1 MEIPEEVL
9 ALIFSYLS
17 VCERHSAA
25 QVCRRWADAVVSPA
39 VWYYTVVRCDSGEE
53 NDRNVHVCQHFQH
66 NVKYLK
72 ITCDQSLKANRKNFA
87 RILHNLSETAT
98 NLLGLSMV
106 CTGQNPY
113 FYSGQDLLQSV
124 NNLFKANSYLH
135 LRHIDFRKMPFTLDD
150 GTIQLVSSR
159 SPCLES
165 LFINNKTFVCKV
177 TSETLKEAL
186 RHCPN
191 LSALGLFYTSLTE
204 AVLAELLNAKRLPL
218 KLLQLHCE
226 RMDQFNPTIS
236 EEMWKTLAKRH
247 QTLSVDIEL
256 DHTVPAKKIP
266 QILQPAIPVA
276 SIELNT
282 FTFMVEQVSFIS
294 RNYHSTLKRAVL
306 QTTSSD
312 KLNQALL
319 QLASCCLSLEE
330 IHCYCVVSVA
340 VVQAFLLHCPRL
352 CKYTLKTSKEPHP
365 WLPEILQ

>member
-17 VCERHSAA
+17 VCERHSAS
-25 QVCRRWADAVVSPA
+25 QVCRRWAEAVVSPA

-53 NDRNVHVCQHFQH
+53 NDRNVHFCQQFQR

-72 ITCDQSLKANRKNFA
+72 ILCDQSLKANRKNFA
-87 RILHNLSETAT
+87 QILHNMSELAT
-98 NLLGLSMV
+98 DLLGLSMV
-106 CTGQNPY
+106 CTGENPY

-124 NNLFKANSYLH
+124 NSLFKANSCLR
-135 LRHIDFRKMPFTLDD
+135 LRHIDFRKMPFNLDD
-150 GTIQLVSSR
+150 GTIQLVTSR

-165 LFINNKTFVCKV
+165 LFINNKTFVCTV
-177 TSETLKEAL
+177 TSESLKEAL
-186 RHCPN
+186 RCCPN
-191 LSALGLFYTSLTE
+191 LSALGLFYSSLTE
-204 AVLAELLNAKRLPL
+204 EVLAELLNDKRPPL

-226 RMDQFNPTIS
+226 RMDKYNPAIS
-236 EEMWKTLAKRH
+236 AEMWEAVAKRH
-247 QTLSVDIEL
+247 PTLSVDVEL

-276 SIELNT
+276 RIELNT
-282 FTFMVEQVSFIS
+282 FTFMVQQVSFIS
-294 RNYHSTLKRAVL
+294 QNYHSTLKRIVL

-312 KLNQALL
+312 KLNQALI

-330 IHCYCVVSVA
+330 IHCYCVVSA
-340 VVQAFLLHCPRL
+340 DVVQAFLLHCPRL
-352 CKYTLKTSKEPHP
+352 CKYTLKTSIEPHP